1 MKTKGIVNLM
11 VFSGLCFALPYIGHT
26 QERLFPTFAA
36 ETYAEMPVLS
46 SFITSYAGLHF
57 RNDFGT
63 KEMMHAELFGSY
75 AIHRNRLM
83 ASIAHYGY
91 TDYGNATLAV
101 GYGRDFG
108 GRFALT
114 GRIFYIMEH
123 ARGYPMRQSL
133 CADVGFAFNI
143 SQKLTLFSAAYNPF
157 MMRYGIVGQD
167 IIPLKFT
174 VGCIYAPS
182 PKLLLSAMTSKAL
195 PGGWEVGVRFIT
207 QPVTPLLLSVEGTN
221 THLGLTIYLIHKQFL
236 FSVKAAWHYRISVSP
251 EIGGWYF
258 KR

>member
-1 MKTKGIVNLM
+1 MI
-11 VFSGLCFALPYIGHT
+11 FSGLCLSLPHIGHT
-26 QERLFPTFAA
+26 QERLFPAFAA
-36 ETYAEMPVLS
+36 ETYAEIPVLS
-46 SFITSYAGLHF
+46 CFIPSFAGLRF

-63 KEMMHAELFGSY
+63 KEMMHAELFGTY
-75 AIHRNRLM
+75 TIHRNHLT

-91 TDYGNATLAV
+91 SEYGNATIAA

-108 GRFALT
+108 GRFALS

-123 ARGYPMRQSL
+123 ARGYPMRHSL
-133 CADVGFAFNI
+133 CADAGFAFNI
-143 SQKLTLFSAAYNPF
+143 SQKVTLFTDIYNPF

-174 VGCIYAPS
+174 IGCLYSPT
-182 PKLLLSAMTSKAL
+182 PKLLLSAMTTKAV
-195 PGGWEVGVRFIT
+195 PGGWEVGARFIT
-207 QPVTPLLLSVEGTN
+207 QPISPLLLAAEGTN

-251 EIGGWYF
+251 EVGGYYF
-258 KR
+258 KQ